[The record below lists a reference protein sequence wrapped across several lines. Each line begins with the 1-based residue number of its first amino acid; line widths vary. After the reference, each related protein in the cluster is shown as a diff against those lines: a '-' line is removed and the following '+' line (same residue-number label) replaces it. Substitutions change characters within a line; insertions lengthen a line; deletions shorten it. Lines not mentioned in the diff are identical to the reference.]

1 MSVNFEDVLLAPS
14 RALNFI
20 EAPDRRKILEE
31 FLSNITPY
39 TEAATRKFLEQLTR
53 EINSKLDPHIQLR
66 LNVENNNV
74 TPEVVTSNQDNQND
88 GVNFFMDDR
97 NLSHVLLRMPEA
109 VKQQAKTAAKTTGL
123 SLNKWAVYALQRSA
137 KNLDR
142 AAETLL
148 RTHEYERNADPQ
160 KENDPSTN

>member
-1 MSVNFEDVLLAPS
+1 MSANFEEILLAPT
-14 RALNFI
+14 RALNLI

-74 TPEVVTSNQDNQND
+74 TPEVVTADHDSPND
-88 GVNFFMDDR
+88 RVNFFMDDH

-137 KNLDR
+137 INLDR

-148 RTHEYERNADPQ
+148 RTHEYERNMDSQ